1 VSASPWLIELHRQW
15 HGARGNKLSAGARP
29 FSRKWEDLLDD
40 AGLKS
45 AAERNAARAEAET
58 LGKEGHLVLRHH
70 KYRKHILESISLPPA
85 SEPWLLSLVDEKS
98 ARDQQSQAVSLVLQS
113 QADGHSRWPES
124 WRRLC
129 DRVLSAFEKGQ
140 NLPPFFWSKPDEF
153 SLLLATLHGLTARE
167 WPPNTLIR
175 DASAAL
181 GLPSKLLEKKQPALE
196 SGLGVLFDE
205 ETSLESLGLA
215 GSQSQVTIHG
225 RLSLHFADGSIQ
237 HFDHLRAAFS
247 ISLSDLQRS
256 VRVSTDAGQIL
267 SIENAKT
274 TFRQAVA
281 ANVQGGT
288 LLIATSYP
296 NAATRRL
303 LEVLPAA
310 LPHHHFGDTDV
321 SGYAILCSLRG
332 LGIRRV
338 EAFQMNWSDKE
349 DSGPLSE
356 HDRRILPFL
365 KKSPL
370 MEDCL
375 PYLATMERLNRKGDY
390 EQEALGMPQLPH
402 WPFWESAS
410 LLGGDAPSSSPE

>member
-1 VSASPWLIELHRQW
+1 MSAFPWLIELHREW
-15 HGARGNKLSAGARP
+15 HGARGKKLSSGARL

-40 AGLKS
+40 TGLKS
-45 AAERNAARAEAET
+45 AAERNTARAEVET
-58 LGKEGHLVLRHH
+58 LGKEGHLRLRHH

-98 ARDQQSQAVSLVLQS
+98 ARDLQSQAVSLVLQS
-113 QADGHSRWPES
+113 RADGPPRWPES
-124 WRRLC
+124 WQRLC
-129 DRVLSAFEKGQ
+129 DRVLSAFQQGQ
-140 NLPPFFWSKPDEF
+140 NLPPFSWSKPEELG
-153 SLLLATLHGLTARE
+153 SLLTTLHGLTARE
-167 WPPNTLIR
+167 WPENTLIR
-175 DASAAL
+175 DASVAL

-225 RLSLHFADGSIQ
+225 RLSLHFVDGSIQ
-237 HFDHLRAAFS
+237 KFEHLRAAFS

-288 LLIATSYP
+288 LLIATSFP

-303 LEVLPAA
+303 LEVLPAT

-321 SGYAILCSLRG
+321 SGYAILCSLRE

-338 EAFQMNWSDKE
+338 EPFQMNWNDKTE
-349 DSGPLSE
+349 SEPLSE
-356 HDRRILPFL
+356 HDLRILPYL
-365 KKSPL
+365 IKSPL
-370 MEDCL
+370 MEDCFQFL
-375 PYLATMERLNRKGDY
+375 TAMERLNRKGAY
-390 EQEALGMPQLPH
+390 EQESRGMPQLTR
-402 WPFWESAS
+402 WPFWTM
-410 LLGGDAPSSSPE
+410 SSH

>member
-1 VSASPWLIELHRQW
+1 MSASPWLIELHRQW
-15 HGARGNKLSAGARP
+15 HGARGKKLSAGGRA

-45 AAERNAARAEAET
+45 AAERNEARSEVET
-58 LGKEGHLVLRHH
+58 LGKERHLLLRHH

-85 SEPWLLSLVDEKS
+85 SEPWLLSLVDAKS
-98 ARDQQSQAVSLVLQS
+98 AHDQQSQSITLVLQS
-113 QADGHSRWPES
+113 RAEGHPRWPES
-124 WRRLC
+124 WQRLC
-129 DRVLSAFEKGQ
+129 DRVLSAFEHGQ
-140 NLPPFFWSKPDEF
+140 NLPPFIWNKPEELA
-153 SLLLATLHGLTARE
+153 SLLMTLHGLTARE
-167 WPPNTLIR
+167 WPTNTLIR
-175 DASAAL
+175 DASAAM
-181 GLPSKLLEKKQPALE
+181 GLPSKFLEKKQPALE
-196 SGLGVLFDE
+196 SGLGVLFGED
-205 ETSLESLGLA
+205 TSLESLGLA

-237 HFDHLRAAFS
+237 HFEHLRAPFS

-288 LLIATSYP
+288 LLIATSFP

-303 LEVLPAA
+303 LEVLPAT

-321 SGYAILCSLRG
+321 SGYAILCSLRE

-338 EAFQMNWSDKE
+338 EPFQMNWSDKE
-349 DSGPLSE
+349 DSEPLSE
-356 HDRRILPFL
+356 HDLRILPTL
-365 KKSPL
+365 KSSPL

-375 PYLATMERLNRKGDY
+375 PFLAAMEHLSRKGNY
-390 EQEALGMPQLPH
+390 EQESLGMPQLTG
-402 WPFWESAS
+402 WPFWKSAS
-410 LLGGDAPSSSPE
+410 P

>member
-1 VSASPWLIELHRQW
+1 MSASPWLIELHRQW
-15 HGARGNKLSAGARP
+15 HGARGKKLSAGGRA

-70 KYRKHILESISLPPA
+70 KYRKHILESISVPPA
-85 SEPWLLSLVDEKS
+85 SEPWLLSLVDAKS
-98 ARDQQSQAVSLVLQS
+98 AYDLQS
-113 QADGHSRWPES
+113 QSIALVLESRSGGHTRWPES
-124 WRRLC
+124 WQSLC
-129 DRVLSAFEKGQ
+129 DRVLSAFESGQ
-140 NLPPFFWSKPDEF
+140 NLPPFFWSKPEELG
-153 SLLLATLHGLTARE
+153 SILTTLHGLTARE
-167 WPPNTLIR
+167 WPTNTLIR
-175 DASAAL
+175 DASVAL
-181 GLPSKLLEKKQPALE
+181 GFSSKFLEKKQPALV
-196 SGLGVLFDE
+196 SGLAVLFGE
-205 ETSLESLGLA
+205 ETSLESLGLT
-215 GSQSQVTIHG
+215 GTQSQVTIHG

-237 HFDHLRAAFS
+237 HFEHLRAAFS
-247 ISLSDLQRS
+247 LSLSDLQRS
-256 VRVSTDAGQIL
+256 IRVSTDAGQIL

-281 ANVQGGT
+281 ANVRGDT
-288 LLIATSYP
+288 LLLATSYP
-296 NAATRRL
+296 NAATKRF
-303 LEVLPAA
+303 LEILPTE
-310 LPHHHFGDTDV
+310 LHHHHFGDTDV
-321 SGYAILCSLRG
+321 SGYAILCSLRE

-356 HDRRILPFL
+356 HDRRILPYL

-390 EQEALGMPQLPH
+390 EQEALGMPQLTH

-410 LLGGDAPSSSPE
+410 L